1 MMSVRDNLRIGF
13 NGGPKEEAR
22 TLERVLTDFPRLVRL
37 LDRIGGTLSGGEQ
50 QLLSLARCL
59 CGDPHLML
67 LDEPTEGIQP
77 SIIEEIAET
86 LRTLNKKRRLTLIV
100 VEQNFEFL
108 KSLST
113 TMLRMHKGR
122 IVDDVGDGLTAGVI
136 DALDEPDGLRRLRL
150 ASSH

>member
-1 MMSVRDNLRIGF
+1 M
-13 NGGPKEEAR
+13 
-22 TLERVLTDFPRLVRL
+22 LEQVLADFPRLVRL

-59 CGDPHLML
+59 CGGPHLML

-86 LRTLNKKRRLTLIV
+86 LKTLNKKRRLSLII
-100 VEQNFEFL
+100 VEQNLEFL
-108 KSLST
+108 TSLAT

-122 IVDDVGDGLTAGVI
+122 IVDNIGRDLTA
-136 DALDEPDGLRRLRL
+136 LGL
-150 ASSH
+150 AE